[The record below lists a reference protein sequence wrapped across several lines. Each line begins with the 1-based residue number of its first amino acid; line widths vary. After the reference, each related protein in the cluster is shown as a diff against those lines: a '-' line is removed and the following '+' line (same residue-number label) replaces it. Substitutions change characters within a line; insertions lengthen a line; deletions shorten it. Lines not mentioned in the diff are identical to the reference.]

1 MINQI
6 MYDKLGPILEQHL
19 QWKNFCIDSL
29 NQNEFTDEF
38 LNSTRNTL
46 LKMFQRDKFFL
57 ELYLRTIT
65 SQTELVPK
73 QH

>member
-1 MINQI
+1 MDNKI
-6 MYDKLGPILEQHL
+6 GPILEQHI

-29 NQNEFTDEF
+29 RQNEFTDEL
-38 LNSTRNTL
+38 LNSTKTTL

-57 ELYLRTIT
+57 ELYLRTLT
-65 SQTELVPK
+65 SQTRLAPK